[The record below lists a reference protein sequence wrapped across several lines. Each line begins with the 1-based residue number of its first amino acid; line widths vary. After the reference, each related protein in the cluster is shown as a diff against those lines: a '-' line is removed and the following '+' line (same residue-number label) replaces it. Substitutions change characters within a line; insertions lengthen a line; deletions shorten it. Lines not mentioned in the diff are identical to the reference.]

1 MNKIIKLHKGL
12 DIPIEGVAVDTVSDA
27 RKGLD
32 TVAVCPPDFI
42 GYVPRVIEA
51 KTTPL
56 RWERRCLL
64 TNATR
69 LKR

>member
-12 DIPIEGVAVDTVSDA
+12 DIPIEGVAVNTVSDA

-42 GYVPRVIEA
+42 GYVPHVIVSEND
-51 KTTPL
+51 TV
-56 RWERRCLL
+56 
-64 TNATR
+64 
-69 LKR
+69 